1 MKDVMI
7 KIRKKKIEKHL
18 SQANTF
24 NFFKMLGNTD
34 IRNRTN
40 RVQIFCV
47 GYWLYVRHR
56 SYNLDTFSKTKLY
69 IMTHN
74 LNSIYFGIINWL
86 KEVVSQQDKA
96 PRILDFGRKN
106 TVKRLVI
113 QLWI

>member
-1 MKDVMI
+1 MI

-47 GYWLYVRHR
+47 GY
-56 SYNLDTFSKTKLY
+56 
-69 IMTHN
+69 
-74 LNSIYFGIINWL
+74 
-86 KEVVSQQDKA
+86 
-96 PRILDFGRKN
+96 
-106 TVKRLVI
+106 
-113 QLWI
+113 